1 MSRRPLSND
10 KPRAAKAV
18 RIGLRATPQQEAL
31 IRRAAARVRKS
42 VTEFILDSTCAVAE
56 QALLEQCYFPV
67 GSKQWKA
74 FQAALDRPP
83 RAKPELTALL
93 KKTKTP
99 WD

>member
-1 MSRRPLSND
+1 MSS
-10 KPRAAKAV
+10 KSISSEHPRCAKAV
-18 RIGLRATPQQEAL
+18 RIGLRATPQQESL
-31 IRRAAARVRKS
+31 IRRAAVRAQKS

-67 GSKQWKA
+67 GSKEWKA

-83 RAKPELTALL
+83 RAKPEITRLL

-99 WD
+99 WG